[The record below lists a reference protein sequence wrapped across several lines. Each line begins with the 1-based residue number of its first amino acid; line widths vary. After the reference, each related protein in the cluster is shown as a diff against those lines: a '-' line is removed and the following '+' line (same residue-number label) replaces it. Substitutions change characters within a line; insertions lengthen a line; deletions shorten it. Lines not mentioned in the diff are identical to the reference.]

1 MSPENPSWFMP
12 PVGSSEASPKVEEV
26 PVSNTPER
34 TPVLQSII
42 DVLDSEGDKDKAV
55 ELSNLLSHWREV
67 TKKNNGGN
75 PMIAHQQIF
84 DFTRQLGG
92 IYPADQIDRV
102 LMFHLISG
110 STVNVAEKSS
120 YVFDIPT
127 QNTSGQGVIESK
139 IRDLSSSVE

>member
-1 MSPENPSWFMP
+1 MSPENPPWFTP
-12 PVGSSEASPKVEEV
+12 PADPSETTPKVEEV
-26 PVSNTPER
+26 SVPTTPER

-42 DVLDSEGDKDKAV
+42 DVLDDEGDKDKAV

-67 TKKNNGGN
+67 TRKNHGGN

-84 DFTRQLGG
+84 DFTNKLGD
-92 IYPADQIDRV
+92 IYPADKIDRV

-127 QNTSGQGVIESK
+127 EDSNGQGVIESK

>member
-1 MSPENPSWFMP
+1 MSPENPPWFKS
-12 PVGSSEASPKVEEV
+12 PVGSSETSPEVEET
-26 PVSNTPER
+26 PMPNTPER

-42 DVLDSEGDKDKAV
+42 DVLDDEGDKDKAV
-55 ELSNLLSHWREV
+55 ELFDILSHWREV

-84 DFTRQLGG
+84 DFTRQLGD
-92 IYPADQIDRV
+92 ICPADKIDRV

-127 QNTSGQGVIESK
+127 ENTNGQGVIESK
-139 IRDLSSSVE
+139 IRDLSASV